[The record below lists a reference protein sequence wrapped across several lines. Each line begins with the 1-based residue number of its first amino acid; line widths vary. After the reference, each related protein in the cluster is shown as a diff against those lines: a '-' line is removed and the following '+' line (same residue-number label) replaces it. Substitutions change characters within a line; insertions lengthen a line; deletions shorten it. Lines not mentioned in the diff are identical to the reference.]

1 MFALSITEMLCM
13 LSSAITAG
21 MIFFLWSSILTDLE
35 KSFTNL
41 KTERNTLK
49 NQVDLLTANLEE
61 LESQKKS
68 SRLENI
74 KPEKNSIVYS
84 VNASE
89 INEILV
95 QENKKLHVR
104 CDMLEEVIKKIRDEA
119 PIITVMKS
127 SIKHL

>member
-1 MFALSITEMLCM
+1 MFALTMTEMLCM

-21 MIFFLWSSILTDLE
+21 MLFILWSSILTDLE

-41 KTERNTLK
+41 KTERNMLK
-49 NQVDLLTANLEE
+49 NHLDLLTANLEE

-68 SRLENI
+68 SIENI
-74 KPEKNSIVYS
+74 KPEKNSRVYS
-84 VNASE
+84 LNASE
-89 INEILV
+89 INQILI

-104 CDMLEEVIKKIRDEA
+104 CDMLEEVVKKIRDEA
-119 PIITVMKS
+119 PITVVK

>member
-1 MFALSITEMLCM
+1 M

-21 MIFFLWSSILTDLE
+21 MLFFLWSSILTDLE

-41 KTERNTLK
+41 KTERNMLK
-49 NQVDLLTANLEE
+49 NHVDLLTANLEE
-61 LESQKKS
+61 WKAKKKS
-68 SRLENI
+68 SLENI
-74 KPEKNSIVYS
+74 KPEKNSRVYS
-84 VNASE
+84 VNTSE

-119 PIITVMKS
+119 EAPIITVTK

>member
-1 MFALSITEMLCM
+1 MTEMLCM

-21 MIFFLWSSILTDLE
+21 MLFFLWSSILTDLE

-41 KTERNTLK
+41 KTERNMLK
-49 NQVDLLTANLEE
+49 NHVDLLTANLEE
-61 LESQKKS
+61 WKAKKKS
-68 SRLENI
+68 SLENI
-74 KPEKNSIVYS
+74 KPEKNSRVYS
-84 VNASE
+84 VNTSE

-119 PIITVMKS
+119 EAPIITVTK

>member
-1 MFALSITEMLCM
+1 MFALTMTEMLCM

-21 MIFFLWSSILTDLE
+21 MLFFLWSSILTDLE

-41 KTERNTLK
+41 KTERNMLK
-49 NQVDLLTANLEE
+49 NHLDLLTANLEE

-68 SRLENI
+68 SIENI
-74 KPEKNSIVYS
+74 KPEKNSRVYS
-84 VNASE
+84 LNASE
-89 INEILV
+89 INQILI

-104 CDMLEEVIKKIRDEA
+104 CDMLEEVVKKIRDEA
-119 PIITVMKS
+119 PITVVK